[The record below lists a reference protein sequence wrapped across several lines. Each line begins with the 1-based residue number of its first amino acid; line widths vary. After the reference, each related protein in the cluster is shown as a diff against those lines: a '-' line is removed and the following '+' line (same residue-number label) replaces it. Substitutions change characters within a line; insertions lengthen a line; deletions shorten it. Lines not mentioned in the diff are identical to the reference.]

1 MKWSQDD
8 RMLMM
13 LYGEKS
19 LQDTIASLQS
29 VRDSLDADE
38 TDLDQMLRCV
48 IRKLLKISEKEYA
61 AMRSKS
67 FEERR
72 GHHSPDLG
80 G

>member
-61 AMRSKS
+61 AMRM
-67 FEERR
+67 
-72 GHHSPDLG
+72 
-80 G
+80 

>member
-1 MKWSQDD
+1 MKWSQND

-61 AMRSKS
+61 AMRM
-67 FEERR
+67 
-72 GHHSPDLG
+72 
-80 G
+80 

>member
-13 LYGEKS
+13 LYGGKN

-38 TDLDQMLRCV
+38 TDLDQMLKSV
-48 IRKLLKISEKEYA
+48 IWKLLQISEREYA
-61 AMRSKS
+61 AMRM
-67 FEERR
+67 
-72 GHHSPDLG
+72 
-80 G
+80 

>member
-48 IRKLLKISEKEYA
+48 IRKLLKISEKSFPA
-61 AMRSKS
+61 AMRM
-67 FEERR
+67 
-72 GHHSPDLG
+72 
-80 G
+80 